1 MSELILYLVISPFAA
16 ALLAY
21 AFGKIDKQI
30 AFWISEIL
38 TLSLFIAVLYLFFH
52 YTNPIS
58 VDINW
63 FKFGHFSIPIGLY
76 IDHLSMVMLLIV
88 SGLGFLDIHY
98 SHDYMA
104 EDPHQPRYY
113 GYMLFF
119 IGGMILLVS
128 AKQLSG
134 LFTGWELM
142 GLASYLLIS
151 FWHEQ
156 KAPADSGVSAFL
168 YTKAGDIFLFAS
180 LGLLFYYAGTL
191 NMVTIDHLAT
201 SGKISSHV
209 SFVVAIFILI
219 AALGKSGQFPFF
231 PWLLRAM
238 EGPTTVSALIHGAT
252 MVNSGIYIVARLFG
266 FYAAGDALIV
276 VASIAALG
284 VFVGA
289 TSALVQSE
297 MKRVL
302 AYSTMS
308 HLALAFVGLGVGSLA
323 AGMMHLSNHAIFKA
337 LLFLGAGAVMLSTN
351 DTKDMWRFGGLK
363 KPLFLV
369 AIFMAMGALSLGGIP
384 PFSGYFSKD
393 AIFATTIATNHGD
406 IITALTLIGGLLSIA
421 YITRMWILIFAGK
434 PRDIELFNAVKAPS
448 KFWISL
454 PLGIMAV
461 TTLVLGFFQKD
472 LADYIISAKYIEP
485 HIAHMMPVIL
495 GAIISLAGIMYYFYY
510 LRLDLVKKLIAQPLI
525 KSIHNIL
532 LNGYYVERFITW
544 FTHNIMVD
552 FLAKVVTYIDTHLL
566 DAAIDGTNDASHVVF
581 NRLSKTNTKKSGDY
595 TGGVIFLVGLVIL
608 TVMIGARA

>member
-1 MSELILYLVISPFAA
+1 
-16 ALLAY
+16 
-21 AFGKIDKQI
+21 
-30 AFWISEIL
+30 
-38 TLSLFIAVLYLFFH
+38 
-52 YTNPIS
+52 
-58 VDINW
+58 
-63 FKFGHFSIPIGLY
+63 
-76 IDHLSMVMLLIV
+76 MVMLLIV

-134 LFTGWELM
+134 LFAGWELM

-180 LGLLFYYAGTL
+180 LGLLFYYARTL
-191 NMVTIDHLAT
+191 NMVTIDHFAT

-209 SFVVAIFILI
+209 SFVVAIFIFI

-238 EGPTTVSALIHGAT
+238 EGPT
-252 MVNSGIYIVARLFG
+252 
-266 FYAAGDALIV
+266 AGDALIV
-276 VASIAALG
+276 VAGIAALG

-363 KPLFLV
+363 KPLLLV

-384 PFSGYFSKD
+384 PFSGYFSKGN
-393 AIFATTIATNHGD
+393 T
-406 IITALTLIGGLLSIA
+406 SI
-421 YITRMWILIFAGK
+421 
-434 PRDIELFNAVKAPS
+434 
-448 KFWISL
+448 
-454 PLGIMAV
+454 
-461 TTLVLGFFQKD
+461 
-472 LADYIISAKYIEP
+472 
-485 HIAHMMPVIL
+485 
-495 GAIISLAGIMYYFYY
+495 
-510 LRLDLVKKLIAQPLI
+510 
-525 KSIHNIL
+525 
-532 LNGYYVERFITW
+532 
-544 FTHNIMVD
+544 
-552 FLAKVVTYIDTHLL
+552 
-566 DAAIDGTNDASHVVF
+566 
-581 NRLSKTNTKKSGDY
+581 
-595 TGGVIFLVGLVIL
+595 
-608 TVMIGARA
+608 